1 MSMGEAMM
9 RVPLFGVSLL
19 SCYVIHLHGV
29 ERRNIWYDTSFN
41 LPTVQHFTVEKNTAV
56 SRLFAD
62 CC

>member
-9 RVPLFGVSLL
+9 RVPLFGPSLL

-29 ERRNIWYDTSFN
+29 ERRNIWRDASFN
-41 LPTVQHFTVEKNTAV
+41 LPTVQHFTVGKNTAV
-56 SRLFAD
+56 SLLSTD